1 MKIMFAFYS
10 SIGLYSALMA
20 AKKKSD
26 KLDVMV
32 GTRVPQWVKDF
43 YDRWAKDEE
52 RKPGFVL
59 RKVLVDYATA
69 NTNGKE
75 ANAKT

>member
-1 MKIMFAFYS
+1 MKIMFAFYQLV
-10 SIGLYSALMA
+10 GLYSALMA

-32 GTRVPQWVKDF
+32 GTRVPTWVKEF
-43 YDRWAKDEE
+43 YDRWAAHEE

-59 RKVLVDYATA
+59 RKVLVDYAAA
-69 NTNGKE
+69 NSNGKE